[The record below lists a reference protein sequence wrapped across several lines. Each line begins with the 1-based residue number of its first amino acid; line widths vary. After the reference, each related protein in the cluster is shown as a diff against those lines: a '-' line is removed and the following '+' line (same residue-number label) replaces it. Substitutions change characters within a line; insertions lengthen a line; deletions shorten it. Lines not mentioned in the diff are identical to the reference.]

1 MCGPLINMGSSI
13 HVFAG
18 LDLHD
23 STHRVFTSSE
33 SILAVLYGI
42 TRVHT
47 VKKSKI
53 TKKFNTLKCISVHSV
68 C

>member
-1 MCGPLINMGSSI
+1 MCPFNMGYI
-13 HVFAG
+13 VYTYLLD

-23 STHRVFTSSE
+23 STPRVFTSSE

-47 VKKSKI
+47 VNKSKI
-53 TKKFNTLKCISVHSV
+53 TKKSNTLKCISVHSV
-68 C
+68 